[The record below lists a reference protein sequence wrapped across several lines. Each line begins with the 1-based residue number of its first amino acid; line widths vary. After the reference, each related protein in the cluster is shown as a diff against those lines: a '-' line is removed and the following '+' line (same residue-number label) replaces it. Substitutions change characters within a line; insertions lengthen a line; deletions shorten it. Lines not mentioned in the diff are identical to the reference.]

1 MSKYKHGND
10 INEHKSKTNES
21 HKRSSNK
28 QVVLHNLPVYYSW
41 KNIRQQYK
49 IPKVKIT
56 TPTWSYEFELP
67 DGSYSVS
74 DIQDYIKFIIKK
86 HDTPTNPPIHIY
98 INRINNRLVFK
109 IEDDYKLKLKT
120 SETIKSSAVQ
130 KI

>member
-1 MSKYKHGND
+1 MNTK
-10 INEHKSKTNES
+10 KSKTNES

-28 QVVLHNLPVYYSW
+28 QVVLHNLSVYYSW

-49 IPKVKIT
+49 SPKLKIT
-56 TPTWSYEFELP
+56 TPTWNYEFELP

-74 DIQDYIKFIIKK
+74 DIQDCIKFIIKR
-86 HDTPTNPPIHIY
+86 HDTLPTNPPIHIY

-120 SETIKSSAVQ
+120 SETIKLSAVQ